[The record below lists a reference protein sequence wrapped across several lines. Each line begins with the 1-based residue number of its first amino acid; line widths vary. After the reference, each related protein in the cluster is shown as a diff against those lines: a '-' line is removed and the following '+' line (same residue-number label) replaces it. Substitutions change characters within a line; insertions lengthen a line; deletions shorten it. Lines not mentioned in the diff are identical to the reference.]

1 MECQNCQLQQRAFFC
16 DDCVKKYLRD
26 YRQQTSHFS
35 LERNAAVAKATSALT
50 GSDKSGSTGM
60 ETARIRRANVS
71 SLERRVSELMDGLT
85 ALRKD
90 NERKRERLQMLRAKI
105 AERRQT
111 LTAAKTIS
119 VSPTASVS
127 SVVISAHASLASLS
141 SSIAHARTGLVQ
153 ELVEVFGISHD
164 DTHWIISN
172 LILPVPGDM
181 RRYPPDHLNAV
192 MTSTIHFVNLLA
204 FYLGVKLPFHVTW
217 TKGKLGVGVPHI
229 GAVKGIGG
237 DAGGWARWHQ
247 KHPLHVSASSSASPP
262 APTSSSPFTSIA
274 LPESTSS
281 SSSDTGSP
289 SASTADSMVFDSQSG
304 IDPAIMQNQLITS
317 SFTTGIAMLLY
328 NVAYLAYTQHGVNI
342 PLNQVASGELLGNL
356 WGICFGFSNGSGILG
371 RYSHETASSLIP
383 NPCTFPLNRLPPPT
397 PPSFTLE
404 FGQLL
409 QAMSRPTPKS
419 TLAQAQGINPVSV
432 PISASSHSTFNSK
445 TTSEFD
451 SLSLTRPR
459 RKEKATRRASE
470 VSLTKN
476 IVKSVK
482 NVEMSP
488 FREDDHEEGEGGRHD
503 EEEWD
508 LV

>member
-50 GSDKSGSTGM
+50 GPDKSGSTGM

-281 SSSDTGSP
+281 SSSDT
-289 SASTADSMVFDSQSG
+289 
-304 IDPAIMQNQLITS
+304 DPAIMQNQLITS

-356 WGICFGFSNGSGILG
+356 WGICFDFSNGGGILG

-419 TLAQAQGINPVSV
+419 TLAQAQGTNPVSV

>member
-16 DDCVKKYLRD
+16 DDCVKSYLRD

-50 GSDKSGSTGM
+50 GPDKSGSTGM

-71 SLERRVSELMDGLT
+71 SLERRVLELMDGLT

-204 FYLGVKLPFHVTW
+204 FYLGVELPFYVTW
-217 TKGKLGVGVPHI
+217 AKGKLGVGVPHI

-237 DAGGWARWHQ
+237 DSGGWARWHQ
-247 KHPLHVSASSSASPP
+247 KHPLHVSASSPASAPT
-262 APTSSSPFTSIA
+262 PTSSSPFTSIA

-281 SSSDTGSP
+281 SSSDT
-289 SASTADSMVFDSQSG
+289 
-304 IDPAIMQNQLITS
+304 DPAITQNQLITS

-371 RYSHETASSLIP
+371 RYV
-383 NPCTFPLNRLPPPT
+383 LNSVNT
-397 PPSFTLE
+397 SFHI
-404 FGQLL
+404 F
-409 QAMSRPTPKS
+409 S
-419 TLAQAQGINPVSV
+419 
-432 PISASSHSTFNSK
+432 
-445 TTSEFD
+445 
-451 SLSLTRPR
+451 
-459 RKEKATRRASE
+459 
-470 VSLTKN
+470 
-476 IVKSVK
+476 
-482 NVEMSP
+482 
-488 FREDDHEEGEGGRHD
+488 
-503 EEEWD
+503 
-508 LV
+508 

>member
-26 YRQQTSHFS
+26 YRQRTSHFS

-50 GSDKSGSTGM
+50 GSDKSGFTGM

-90 NERKRERLQMLRAKI
+90 NERKRERLQMMRAKI

-204 FYLGVKLPFHVTW
+204 FYLGVRLPFHVTW

-237 DAGGWARWHQ
+237 DTGGWARWHQ
-247 KHPLHVSASSSASPP
+247 KHPLHVSASSSALT
-262 APTSSSPFTSIA
+262 PTSKSSSPFTSIA

-281 SSSDTGSP
+281 SSSISDT
-289 SASTADSMVFDSQSG
+289 V
-304 IDPAIMQNQLITS
+304 ITS

-432 PISASSHSTFNSK
+432 PIAAFSHSIPNSN
-445 TTSEFD
+445 TTSD
-451 SLSLTRPR
+451 LDLSLTRPR
-459 RKEKATRRASE
+459 RKEKAKRRVSE

-476 IVKSVK
+476 IVKNVK
-482 NVEMSP
+482 NVEMCP
-488 FREDDHEEGEGGRHD
+488 FREDHEEEEGGRHD